1 MKIAIYLDG
10 KKHGGVDTHLLAMLQ
25 NWPNRED
32 CFSIFHNHD
41 SEGVKTN
48 RPLLERISNV
58 KLISYKRFYLNRFF
72 VFSFIFSFLILFYQ
86 FLRGCYLL
94 KIHGKFDAL
103 LSDNG
108 GFPGASS
115 CSAVI
120 FSSYCLK
127 IPKRVLLIH
136 HAAMPKMPIFNLFGC
151 LRDIGLQRC
160 VTDLVTVSLAT
171 RTTLVERRQ
180 FNTILNPIHV
190 IPNGINSQDG
200 IVPSDINLRGKY
212 NIKQDEFIIGIIGR
226 VDRYK
231 GQEDL
236 IIAVSRL
243 PEEIRVRFKVLIVGG
258 GDSAEI
264 TRLKSIINKH
274 NIEDRIIFTGFIDST
289 SVEIIKCFNVLLM
302 LTKDFEAFNYT
313 IAEAMIVGVPTI
325 ITDVGA
331 IREYYNGEISKIVPP
346 ESPDMVCEAIT
357 EYAEDPS
364 LYSIRADKAKIHI
377 QKFSAT
383 RMAFGYYDLIS

>member
-25 NWPNRED
+25 NWPNNKD
-32 CFSIFHNHD
+32 YFSIFYNHD
-41 SEGVKTN
+41 SEGVKAN
-48 RPLLERISNV
+48 RLFLEKLSNV
-58 KLISYKRFYLNRFF
+58 KLISYKRFYLNRFLL
-72 VFSFIFSFLILFYQ
+72 FSFFGGFLILFYQ
-86 FLRGCYLL
+86 FLRGCYLF

-160 VTDLVTVSLAT
+160 ATNLVTVSFAT
-171 RTTLVERRQ
+171 RTTMVERRQ

-190 IPNGINSQDG
+190 IPNGINFQDG
-200 IVPSDINLRGKY
+200 NVSVDINLRGKY
-212 NIKQDEFIIGIIGR
+212 NIKQDEFILGIIGR
-226 VDRYK
+226 VERYK

-236 IIAVSRL
+236 VIAISRL
-243 PEEIRVRFKVLIVGG
+243 PEEIKARFKVLIVGG
-258 GDSAEI
+258 GDDSELS
-264 TRLKSIINKH
+264 RLKSIINKY
-274 NIEDRIIFTGFIDST
+274 NLNDRIIFTGFIANT
-289 SVEIIKCFNVLLM
+289 PVEIIKCFNVLLM

-313 IAEAMIVGVPTI
+313 IAEAMIIDVPTI

-331 IREYYNGEISKIVPP
+331 IKEYYNSEISKIISP
-346 ESPDMVCEAIT
+346 ESPDMLCEALI
-357 EYAEDPS
+357 EYANDPS
-364 LYSIRADKAKIHI
+364 IYINKATLAKQHI
-377 QKFSAT
+377 KKFSAT
-383 RMAFGYYDLIS
+383 RMSYGFYDLLS